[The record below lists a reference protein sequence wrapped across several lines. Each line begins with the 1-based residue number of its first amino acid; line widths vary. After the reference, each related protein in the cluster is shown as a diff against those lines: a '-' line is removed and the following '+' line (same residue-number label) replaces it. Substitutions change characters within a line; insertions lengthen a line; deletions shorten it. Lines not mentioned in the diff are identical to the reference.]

1 LEFCFIVVLYAEMVL
16 FPVLGGR
23 HIYFRYKA
31 TSGFI
36 IDNTVEQLDRENT
49 GIAVTASNIFT
60 IG

>member
-1 LEFCFIVVLYAEMVL
+1 MVL